1 MDHASSRRSCILK
14 YPMLMLMTVVLLNGA
29 CGADRLTG
37 DPGADNIYMGPIL
50 IWNLSQFE
58 LRELYTHNNNTFEQG
73 NSTNAPCYCDC
84 NCDPTLPATSD
95 CNRQNQLC
103 EFLQPDT
110 ATIVQW
116 SHREYVSV
124 VREKTEGGFL
134 LGLTTQTPP
143 AFTSACSVLIVF
155 DDGFRALVGMDQAE
169 ATPGFPGFP
178 EEISCP

>member
-14 YPMLMLMTVVLLNGA
+14 YPMLMLMTVVLLNGG

-37 DPGADNIYMGPIL
+37 NPGADNVYMGPIL

-58 LRELYTHNNNTFEQG
+58 LRELYTHSNPTFEQG
-73 NSTNAPCYCDC
+73 NENTPCYCDC
-84 NCDPTLPATSD
+84 NCDLSQPPLDD

-110 ATIVQW
+110 AVEVQW

-155 DDGFRALVGMDQAE
+155 DDGFRALVSLEQAQL
-169 ATPGFPGFP
+169 TPGFPGFP
-178 EEISCP
+178 EGTDCP